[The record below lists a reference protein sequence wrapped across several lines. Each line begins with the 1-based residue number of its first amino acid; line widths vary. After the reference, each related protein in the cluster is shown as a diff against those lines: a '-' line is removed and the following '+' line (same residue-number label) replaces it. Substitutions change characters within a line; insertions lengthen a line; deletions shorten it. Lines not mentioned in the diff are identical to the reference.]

1 MQTAW
6 AADRQAVKT
15 VVAAAAA
22 AARGLLAGGVQ
33 PFGCAVAV
41 LQETDLETASRA
53 LEGKHLRS
61 NKLVDLA
68 PYLVVANTA
77 AASAG

>member
-1 MQTAW
+1 MLAEV
-6 AADRQAVKT
+6 DK
-15 VVAAAAA
+15 
-22 AARGLLAGGVQ
+22 GILLL
-33 PFGCAVAV
+33 V
-41 LQETDLETASRA
+41 LPQETDLETASRA

-68 PYLVVANTA
+68 PYLTDTDTA